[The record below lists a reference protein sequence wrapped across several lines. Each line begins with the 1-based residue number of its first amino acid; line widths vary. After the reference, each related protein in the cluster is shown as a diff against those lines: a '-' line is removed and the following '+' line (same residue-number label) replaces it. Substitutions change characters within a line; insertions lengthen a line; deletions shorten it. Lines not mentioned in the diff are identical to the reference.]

1 MLETGACSIHRVVGW
16 CRFGWEF
23 VQAAVNIRIAISV
36 WITSPSVSS
45 AHILVVEEETFF
57 GGEAGLFEANLM
69 NTKLYVFVKATFNR
83 TSHG

>member
-1 MLETGACSIHRVVGW
+1 MLLVVLETWACSIHRVVGW

-45 AHILVVEEETFF
+45 AHILVVEEETAFF
-57 GGEAGLFEANLM
+57 LGGGGI
-69 NTKLYVFVKATFNR
+69 V
-83 TSHG
+83 